1 MILKSILFRLII
13 FAKERC
19 GCEYAQDKQKNS
31 NASETEFM
39 TKNNKSRI
47 IVEFAYRFGLF

>member
-1 MILKSILFRLII
+1 MSKISK
-13 FAKERC
+13 
-19 GCEYAQDKQKNS
+19 KNS

-39 TKNNKSRI
+39 TKNNKNRI

>member
-1 MILKSILFRLII
+1 MSKISK
-13 FAKERC
+13 
-19 GCEYAQDKQKNS
+19 KNS
-31 NASETEFM
+31 NASETEFV

>member
-19 GCEYAQDKQKNS
+19 GCEYEQDKQK
-31 NASETEFM
+31 EF
-39 TKNNKSRI
+39 KRI
-47 IVEFAYRFGLF
+47 RNGIYDKKIIKVVYL